1 MRFLPEG
8 PNIPDELLAERD
20 NGNVVFLC
28 GAGVSY
34 PAGMPDFLGLARFV
48 VEELGT
54 PQNAP
59 SRDMLSMWK
68 DETIPAGARPSLDQ
82 IFNLLQQ
89 EYAAGDV
96 DYLIAKKL
104 KTPRGANLSAHK
116 TILSLSRSS
125 NGEPQIVTT
134 NFDLL
139 FEKAAQRKLKTHV
152 APALPDLAGMRS
164 FDGIVYLH
172 GRIDYRI
179 NRGEGRQNFV
189 VSSSDFG
196 RAYLAEGWATRFVR
210 DLLDQYIVILLGY
223 SANDPPVRYL
233 LQGLHA
239 QGQGRRAKLFAFDS
253 GAEEDVQHRWRDME
267 YVPWLTPR
275 WTAMWHSGAPCLHG
289 RNEQTIPSLGAR
301 RLWSSQEEDRATS
314 PRMSAAR
321 SPRSS
326 ELTSVPSCSRML
338 IHHPQVNGFA
348 CSTTT
353 SGTVMS
359 VATSP
364 VHNPTSIH

>member
-8 PNIPDELLAERD
+8 PNIPDELLEERD

-179 NRGEGRQNFV
+179 NRRRRSPKC
-189 VSSSDFG
+189 SSSAVPISGG
-196 RAYLAEGWATRFVR
+196 RTSRRVGPRASFAT
-210 DLLDQYIVILLGY
+210 
-223 SANDPPVRYL
+223 
-233 LQGLHA
+233 
-239 QGQGRRAKLFAFDS
+239 
-253 GAEEDVQHRWRDME
+253 
-267 YVPWLTPR
+267 
-275 WTAMWHSGAPCLHG
+275 
-289 RNEQTIPSLGAR
+289 
-301 RLWSSQEEDRATS
+301 
-314 PRMSAAR
+314 
-321 SPRSS
+321 
-326 ELTSVPSCSRML
+326 
-338 IHHPQVNGFA
+338 
-348 CSTTT
+348 CST
-353 SGTVMS
+353 
-359 VATSP
+359 
-364 VHNPTSIH
+364 SISSYCLGIPPMIHR